1 MSDRYLA
8 TDAPDVLRAALRDY
22 GDRYTWFYLHGNP
35 QRKGLATRI
44 EKQLKRGGLDGFL
57 EGANFLIDVLLLAET
72 DVFVGKFTSNLDRL
86 VHALQVG
93 RDGCVRPFASLD
105 APWCFDFGGMAGRV
119 RRAGEEEV
127 RFKC

>member
-1 MSDRYLA
+1 MD
-8 TDAPDVLRAALRDY
+8 T
-22 GDRYTWFYLHGNP
+22 
-35 QRKGLATRI
+35 
-44 EKQLKRGGLDGFL
+44 
-57 EGANFLIDVLLLAET
+57 LLLAEA

-93 RDGCVRPFASLD
+93 RSGCVRPFVSLD

-119 RRAGEEEV
+119 REEGQKEV